1 MQQQQCPNLVAV
13 VVLLLRLVGARM
25 MTKTSVRGLAD
36 ASRWL
41 IQCASH
47 LSSKHHR
54 YAEEDVTK
62 IKKICE

>member
-1 MQQQQCPNLVAV
+1 MQQQPCPNLVAV
-13 VVLLLRLVGARM
+13 VVLLLPLVGVRM
-25 MTKTSVRGLAD
+25 MTKTSVSGLAD

-41 IQCASH
+41 MPCASH

-62 IKKICE
+62 INKICE

>member
-1 MQQQQCPNLVAV
+1 MAV

-25 MTKTSVRGLAD
+25 MTKTNVRELAD

-41 IQCASH
+41 MQCASH

-62 IKKICE
+62 INKICE